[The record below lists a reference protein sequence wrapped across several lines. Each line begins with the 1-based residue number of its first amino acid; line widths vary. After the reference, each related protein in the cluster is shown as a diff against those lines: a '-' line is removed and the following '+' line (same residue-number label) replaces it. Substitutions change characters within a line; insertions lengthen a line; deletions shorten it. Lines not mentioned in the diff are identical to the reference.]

1 MPAMRPQGICDRWY
15 EHTIECGP
23 GGISCGVTHRTSRC
37 TMCKIVTLIQCCDQ
51 HLRMSDEKATVLVV
65 DDEQRIV
72 EAHRR
77 WLADEFSVL
86 TADGGESALNTI
98 DETVDIVLLDRR
110 MPKCPG
116 MDVLS
121 EIRAREL
128 ECVVIVVSS
137 AKPEIEIIKEQFDD
151 YLVKPT
157 DKETLTELIEEWL
170 EVLGHEDQREY
181 QILDSKREL
190 LETYAHEH
198 QLSNNDM
205 YANITDRLDAL
216 QDSGSVPNES

>member
-1 MPAMRPQGICDRWY
+1 
-15 EHTIECGP
+15 
-23 GGISCGVTHRTSRC
+23 
-37 TMCKIVTLIQCCDQ
+37 
-51 HLRMSDEKATVLVV
+51 MSDEKATVLVV

-181 QILDSKREL
+181 QVLDSKREL